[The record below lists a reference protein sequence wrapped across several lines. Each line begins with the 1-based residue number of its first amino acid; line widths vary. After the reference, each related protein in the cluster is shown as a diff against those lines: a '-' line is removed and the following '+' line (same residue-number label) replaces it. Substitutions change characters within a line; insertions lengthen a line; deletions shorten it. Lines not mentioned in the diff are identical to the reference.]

1 MFPQLKEVNV
11 KVVNFDHSRGD
22 HMNYPISS
30 TGADEVSFCAVV
42 EEFRIEHSILKIFFI
57 WMNPCQP
64 YYVNELN
71 ILL

>member
-30 TGADEVSFCAVV
+30 TDVVSFCAVV
-42 EEFRIEHSILKIFFI
+42 EEFQIEHSILKIFFI
-57 WMNPCQP
+57 SMNPCQP
-64 YYVNELN
+64 YYANELN